1 MQMQQNNI
9 QYVKGV
15 GPAIAAQLNKL
26 NIFSINDFFFNFP
39 RTYSDRRNLPK
50 IAELKNQET
59 QGFIAKIISV
69 NEETA
74 NNKTKILKV
83 LLTDET
89 GSIQGIWFN
98 QNFLKKYFA
107 PNKIIFVKGKVEWN
121 LFNQKPQLIVSEF
134 EFIDQK
140 NFNSVTGKVLPIYPL
155 INGLTQFKMREIAFQ
170 LFQNYL
176 QQIEDPLPPSI
187 KKKYELLD
195 LTEALQGLHFPED
208 QMHFQKA
215 RHRLVFDEF
224 FYLQIEL
231 MTRRVNHFRFV
242 KGYKF
247 KTEGPLLEH
256 YFQKLPYQLTKAQL
270 KAAEDIKKDL
280 TSGFAMNRLIQ
291 GDVGSG
297 KTDVAILSLLFALE
311 SNKKGAVMAP
321 TEILAQQLYLKFK
334 NYLESLGIPVMLLK
348 GQVKGKNREKI
359 LETLKESAPLIIVGT
374 HALIEDDVLISDL
387 GLVIIDEQHRF
398 GVMQRLLLQKKGI
411 NPHCLYMT
419 ATPIPRSLT
428 LTSFGDLFKS
438 VIDEMPP
445 NRVPAKTYLVNNSH
459 LKRIYGFFNKEL
471 ENKSQIYVVYP
482 LIEESEKLDLKN
494 AIAGFEEIKA
504 LFPTYK
510 VGLLHGRLK
519 PQEKEEVMNSFK
531 NHELHIL
538 VSTTVIEVGI
548 DVPTAN
554 IMLIHDAERFGLAQL
569 HQLRGR
575 IGRGGK
581 ASYCFLLSTPKN
593 PNAKKRI
600 AAMLKT
606 TDGFKIAEFDLKI
619 RGPGD
624 LLGTKQAGL
633 PEFKLADLVKDE
645 KILIEARTAAKE
657 IVLEDPDFKSA
668 EFLLLKEHIKNQTKF
683 SFKVKL
689 N

>member
-1 MQMQQNNI
+1 MHTKI

-15 GPAIAAQLNKL
+15 GPIIAEQLNKL
-26 NIFSINDFFFNFP
+26 NIFSIHDFFYNFP

-50 IAELKNQET
+50 ISELKNQEV
-59 QGFIAKIISV
+59 QSIVAKIVSV
-69 NEETA
+69 NEA
-74 NNKTKILKV
+74 AINNKAKILKV
-83 LLTDET
+83 LLSDRT
-89 GSIQGIWFN
+89 GHIQGIWFN
-98 QNFLKKYFA
+98 QNQLKKYFI
-107 PNKIIFVKGKVEWN
+107 PNKYLFVKGKVEWS
-121 LFNQKPQLIVSEF
+121 LFNHQPQLIVSEF
-134 EFIDQK
+134 EFIDQR
-140 NFNSVTGKVLPIYPL
+140 NFDSLTGKVLPIYSL
-155 INGLTQFKMREIAFQ
+155 TNGLTQFKMRDIAFEI
-170 LFQNYL
+170 FTNHTEKIIDYL
-176 QQIEDPLPPSI
+176 PQFIQE
-187 KKKYELLD
+187 KNQLLD
-195 LTEALQGLHFPED
+195 LPSALKGLHFPESGI
-208 QMHFQKA
+208 HYQKA
-215 RHRLVFDEF
+215 RHRIVFDEF

-242 KGYKF
+242 KGPIF
-247 KTEGPLLEH
+247 KTKGPLVDH
-256 YFQKLPYQLTKAQL
+256 YFANLPYQLTAAQTKAI
-270 KAAEDIKKDL
+270 EDVKKDV

-311 SNKKGAVMAP
+311 SGKKGAIMAP

-334 NYLESLGIPVMLLK
+334 NYLDALEIPTLLLK

-359 LETLKESAPLIIVGT
+359 LIDLKKPMPLIIVGT
-374 HALIEDDVLISDL
+374 HALLEDDVLISDL
-387 GLVIIDEQHRF
+387 GLMIIDEQHRF
-398 GVMQRLLLQKKGI
+398 GVMQRLALQKKGV

-428 LTSFGDLFKS
+428 LTFFGDLFKT
-438 VIDEMPP
+438 VINELPA
-445 NRVPAKTYLVNNSH
+445 NRIPAKTYLVKNVQ
-459 LKRIYGFFNKEL
+459 LPKIYGFFKKEL
-471 ENKSQIYVVYP
+471 QAKSQIYIVYP
-482 LIEESEKLDLKN
+482 LVEESEKLDLKN
-494 AIAGFEEIKA
+494 AIDGFEEIKL
-504 LFPTYK
+504 LFPGYTI
-510 VGLLHGRLK
+510 GLLHGRLK
-519 PQEKEEVMNSFK
+519 PQEKEEIMRKFK
-531 NHELHIL
+531 QHEINIL

-581 ASYCFLLSTPKN
+581 ASYCFLLSIPKSQ
-593 PNAKKRI
+593 NAKKRI

-633 PEFKLADLVKDE
+633 PEFKLADLIKDE
-645 KILIEARTAAKE
+645 KILLQARSLAKE
-657 IVLEDPDFKSA
+657 IIMKDPDLNSNEVA
-668 EFLLLKEHIKNQTKF
+668 LLKEYLKIKNDLSLKI
-683 SFKVKL
+683 KL